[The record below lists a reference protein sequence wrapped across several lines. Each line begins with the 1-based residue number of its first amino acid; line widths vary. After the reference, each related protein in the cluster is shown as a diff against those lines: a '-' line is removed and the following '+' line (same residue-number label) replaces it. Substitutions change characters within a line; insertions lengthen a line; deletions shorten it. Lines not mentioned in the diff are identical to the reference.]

1 MSSPRRVRKLVKRV
15 EPALAWRR
23 DLGQGALGHSPPIPV
38 THRIRNSRRLRG
50 HRDTSPSKTQARLPS
65 TEEFVAEQESAEF
78 GELRRSHRSFAFP
91 LTVAFIVWYLLYV
104 LLSNYAGDFMGTQL
118 FGNINVALVL
128 GLAQFL
134 TTFLIAW
141 WYSRYSAAKLDPKAE
156 AIKSRMEGD
165 A

>member
-1 MSSPRRVRKLVKRV
+1 VAT
-15 EPALAWRR
+15 ET
-23 DLGQGALGHSPPIPV
+23 PP
-38 THRIRNSRRLRG
+38 
-50 HRDTSPSKTQARLPS
+50 PSKTQARHPS
-65 TEEFVAEQESAEF
+65 TEEFVAEQASEEF

-91 LTVAFIVWYLLYV
+91 LTVGFIVWYLLYV
-104 LLSNYAGDFMGTQL
+104 LLSNYADDFMGTKL

-141 WYSRYSAAKLDPKAE
+141 WYSRHAAAKLDPKAE